1 MRQILPVVVLT
12 SQWGESGWR
21 QGRVGFLEHSQDRRR
36 VDGDRGGRHQS
47 RDAVV
52 GEKLYLLQ
60 ARSGG
65 GGSGGAG
72 AGVERVCL
80 RAVRKPVLLKL

>member
-1 MRQILPVVVLT
+1 M
-12 SQWGESGWR
+12 
-21 QGRVGFLEHSQDRRR
+21 GFLEHSQDRRR
-36 VDGDRGGRHQS
+36 VDGDRGGRQQP

-52 GEKLYLLQ
+52 GEKLHLLQ

-72 AGVERVCL
+72 AGVECVCL
-80 RAVRKPVLLKL
+80 RAVRKAVLLKL